1 MVRAR
6 PGNPWGIA
14 ARARANWLFW
24 AGKLGILSCIFL
36 QLAWLGRAGHRWR
49 RNFPV
54 QRSSEENHPEDTCSG
69 QSGWLTAARSEA
81 ASALHLVVVW
91 SRHEAERV
99 AEVCA
104 VTRAALLGRGSEIEA
119 GDPPKLELVRQRP
132 SGNEGS
138 GALRSPKL
146 SRRQWLIEPKGEHT
160 LFVRNVGQRALLHN
174 GRACSECHAEPGD
187 TLSTDGVLT
196 CLVERRPKVLAG
208 PARADFPFGAADA
221 DGIVGESPAAWLLR
235 AVLHEVS
242 ASNAHVLILGESG
255 AGKELC
261 ANAIHRRAGRDSV
274 LIARNAATI
283 PGSLVEAELFGTAA
297 NFPNPGTPARKG
309 LVGAAHGGTLF
320 LDEIAELAERQ
331 QANLLRVL
339 DAGEY
344 QRLGEDAQRKSCF
357 RLLAAT
363 NLAPDSLKHDFL
375 ARFAERVALPGL
387 NQRRADIPLLIR
399 HLLPQV
405 GLSEQALHPNLIDA
419 LLRHR
424 YTHHFRELDR
434 LLRLARRT
442 SAADRLELTAEVEA
456 ELDLPL
462 PTQAPTAQEI
472 RKALSAGG
480 SLTETAARLGL
491 PSRYAL
497 YRLLK
502 KHGIA
507 TTEEA

>member
-1 MVRAR
+1 M
-6 PGNPWGIA
+6 
-14 ARARANWLFW
+14 
-24 AGKLGILSCIFL
+24 
-36 QLAWLGRAGHRWR
+36 
-49 RNFPV
+49 
-54 QRSSEENHPEDTCSG
+54 
-69 QSGWLTAARSEA
+69 
-81 ASALHLVVVW
+81 LHLVVVW
-91 SRHEAERV
+91 SRHEPERV
-99 AEVCA
+99 GEVCA
-104 VTRAALLGRGSEIEA
+104 ITRSALLGRGPEIEA

-132 SGNEGS
+132 GGNEAR
-138 GALRSPKL
+138 GALSSPKL
-146 SRRQWLIEPKGEHT
+146 SRRQWLIEPKGEQA
-160 LFVRNVGQRALLHN
+160 LFVRNVGQRKLLHN
-174 GRACSECHAEPGD
+174 GRVCVECNAEPGD
-187 TLSTDGVLT
+187 TLSADGVLT
-196 CLVERRPKVLAG
+196 CFVERRAKVLPGAVRDG
-208 PARADFPFGAADA
+208 FPFGAADR

-235 AVLHEVS
+235 AVLDDVA
-242 ASNAHVLILGESG
+242 ASNAHALILGESG

-261 ANAIHRRAGRDSV
+261 ANAIHRRAGHESAFV
-274 LIARNAATI
+274 TRNAATI
-283 PGSLVEAELFGTAA
+283 PESLVEAELFGTAA

-309 LVGAAHGGTLF
+309 LVATANGGTLF

-344 QRLGEDAQRKSCF
+344 QRLGEDAQRTSRF

-363 NLAPDSLKHDFL
+363 NREPGALKHDFL
-375 ARFAERVALPGL
+375 ARFAERVTLPGL

-405 GLSEQALHPNLIDA
+405 ASTEDALHPNLIDA

-442 SAADRLELTAEVEA
+442 SAAGRLELTRELET
-456 ELDLPL
+456 ELDLPQ
-462 PTQAPTAQEI
+462 PARTPTAQEI
-472 RKALSAGG
+472 RKALSAGA
-480 SLTETAARLGL
+480 SLAESAAHLGL

-507 TTEEA
+507 STEEE